1 VSTGIAEKIRQEDF
15 NRTSEVKISGDTG
28 NCEAGEDSGAWG
40 LRGEGAKLS
49 AVSTSAISKILNR
62 MTQESSE

>member
-1 VSTGIAEKIRQEDF
+1 MSTGIAEKIREEDF

-40 LRGEGAKLS
+40 LRGEG
-49 AVSTSAISKILNR
+49 V
-62 MTQESSE
+62 E